1 MDLVKTDLVESK
13 IKIDSKIPNHQIF
26 NIFFREKQRNIAP
39 LQLCNILSIS
49 DIIWTLKVSNKDGRC
64 SILAFPICVMTLAAP
79 SILVESSSY
88 QNALQI
94 L

>member
-49 DIIWTLKVSNKDGRC
+49 DTIWTLKVSNMEGRC
-64 SILAFPICVMTLAAP
+64 SLLAFPICVMTLAAT